1 MLKKIVFYFLFTIN
15 LFSLTKFGESLENS
29 DKINF
34 TPSIIKKTD
43 EGYFLYDYFNKII
56 IVHDL
61 DFNLKD
67 VIKIGVKI
75 NDFYIYNNKIYYS
88 NSETGTFEVF
98 DIKNK
103 SKEILGDNGIK
114 NGEYIN
120 AGEVNGQSGYVY
132 IVDENSSKISIY
144 NIEKKITISLNLP
157 QIYKKSLHKLNY
169 SINKNKDK
177 IYVLDKTSKKVYV
190 FKNNKIIEE
199 INLKNFNDPIKLY
212 FIKSKMYVYEGTKN
226 EFVDLYSNE
235 KIKLDLKNSNNIFG
249 TQFFGEDKLGI
260 YLVRDSKFF
269 YFSFVGQNHKELSKI
284 SAIKDG
290 VYVKPIE
297 VNTSVDG
304 NVYILDEVLN
314 SILIFNSKGNFLKEI
329 NNLPQDIHNFII
341 DNKGYIYLVSNKN
354 NSIYKLDKNGSMLR
368 KIENSNDFLGN
379 EKKSKKDSFI
389 YENFLV
395 KTDNDFFYYVS
406 NKNKAIRKYYFD
418 FTKGNEIG
426 KKESSKNIVS
436 KKISEGTFSNYENY
450 KNSIKDAVYY
460 QGKLYV
466 LDIPYKRILVF
477 SNEKFEK
484 KLISEK
490 LSEGITSMSIF
501 NNKIYLIDSN
511 KYSGYKCDMN
521 LKVEKEIDFAK
532 LGYKP
537 LKISEK
543 YLILAKY
550 SNYFIEDR
558 IVVDINTIF

>member
-1 MLKKIVFYFLFTIN
+1 MLKKIVFYFLFIIN
-15 LFSLTKFGESLENS
+15 LFSLTKFGENLENS
-29 DKINF
+29 YKINF

-43 EGYFLYDYFNKII
+43 EGYFLYDYFNKAIM
-56 IVHDL
+56 VHDL
-61 DFNLKD
+61 NFKLKD
-67 VIKIGVKI
+67 ILKIDVNI
-75 NDFYIYNNKIYYS
+75 NDFYIYDNKIYYS
-88 NSETGTFEVF
+88 NGESGTFEVF

-103 SKEILGDNGIK
+103 SKEILGDKGFK
-114 NGEYIN
+114 NGEYTS

-132 IVDENSSKISIY
+132 IVDENNSKISIY

-157 QIYKKSLHKLNY
+157 KIFKKSLYKLNY

-212 FIKSKMYVYEGTKN
+212 FIKNKMYVYEATKN
-226 EFVDLYSNE
+226 EFIDLDSNE

-260 YLVRDSKFF
+260 YLVRDSSFF
-269 YFSFVGQNHKELSKI
+269 YFSFVGENHKELAKI
-284 SAIKDG
+284 SAIKKG

-297 VNTSVDG
+297 VDMSIDG
-304 NVYILDEVLN
+304 NVYILDQILN
-314 SILIFNSKGNFLKEI
+314 SILIFDSNGNFLKEI
-329 NNLPQDIHNFII
+329 NNLPQDIHNLII
-341 DNKGYIYLVSNKN
+341 DNKGYIYLLSNRN
-354 NSIYKLDKNGSMLR
+354 NSIYKLDKNGNMLR

-406 NKNKAIRKYYFD
+406 NNNKIIRKYYFD

-426 KKESSKNIVS
+426 KKESSKNIIS
-436 KKISEGTFSNYENY
+436 NKISVGTFSNYGNY

-484 KLISEK
+484 NLTNEK
-490 LSEGITSMSIF
+490 LSQGITSMSIF

-511 KYSGYKCDMN
+511 NYYGYKCDMN
-521 LKVEKEIDFAK
+521 LKVEKEVNFAK

-558 IVVDINTIF
+558 IVIDINTIF

>member
-88 NSETGTFEVF
+88 NGETGTFEVF

-235 KIKLDLKNSNNIFG
+235 KIKLDLKNLNNIFG

-284 SAIKDG
+284 SAIKNG

-558 IVVDINTIF
+558 IVIDINTIF

>member
-1 MLKKIVFYFLFTIN
+1 MIEMLKKIVFYFLFTIN

-34 TPSIIKKTD
+34 TPSIIKKTG

-88 NSETGTFEVF
+88 NGETGTFEVF

-235 KIKLDLKNSNNIFG
+235 KIKLDLKNLNNIFG

-284 SAIKDG
+284 SAIKNG

-379 EKKSKKDSFI
+379 EKKSK
-389 YENFLV
+389 
-395 KTDNDFFYYVS
+395 
-406 NKNKAIRKYYFD
+406 R
-418 FTKGNEIG
+418 
-426 KKESSKNIVS
+426 
-436 KKISEGTFSNYENY
+436 
-450 KNSIKDAVYY
+450 
-460 QGKLYV
+460 
-466 LDIPYKRILVF
+466 
-477 SNEKFEK
+477 
-484 KLISEK
+484 
-490 LSEGITSMSIF
+490 
-501 NNKIYLIDSN
+501 
-511 KYSGYKCDMN
+511 
-521 LKVEKEIDFAK
+521 
-532 LGYKP
+532 
-537 LKISEK
+537 
-543 YLILAKY
+543 
-550 SNYFIEDR
+550 
-558 IVVDINTIF
+558 